1 LAGGVADAL
10 QGASRRLRKIHPE
23 AVVAQVA
30 PKLLAKQHL
39 DIGLVVN
46 NENKRAVARL
56 CVVPVMRTKADV
68 RSAPLVLGFTPKFF
82 PLIFC

>member
-1 LAGGVADAL
+1 L
-10 QGASRRLRKIHPE
+10 ASRRLCKIHLE

-46 NENKRAVARL
+46 N
-56 CVVPVMRTKADV
+56 
-68 RSAPLVLGFTPKFF
+68 
-82 PLIFC
+82 